1 MAIFDS
7 RKYAV
12 TLKLIFLKAVY
23 EIFPDIEVE
32 IEHSLNNGTYGTVT
46 KGEKITE
53 EGIKKIDKK
62 MKEIIE
68 KGYPITLV
76 CRDNETLKGKSSSI
90 PRKDINM
97 PAHLENSA
105 LATGRE
111 KVGFQSNLKERQCQ
125 EMFKLLHNCTHFTH

>member
-62 MKEIIE
+62 MKA
-68 KGYPITLV
+68 KGRYNYKKTK
-76 CRDNETLKGKSSSI
+76 T
-90 PRKDINM
+90 
-97 PAHLENSA
+97 
-105 LATGRE
+105 
-111 KVGFQSNLKERQCQ
+111 KERY
-125 EMFKLLHNCTHFTH
+125 KNITW